1 VTVPSDAADA
11 LALTVRHQPEQRRFI
26 GVLDGEIVTVAD
38 YRDRDGV
45 MVMHHTHTV
54 PAHGGN
60 GYAKQVVTAALDEF
74 RAQGKQV
81 APQCW
86 FVAQVI
92 DEEPQYADLVAS

>member
-1 VTVPSDAADA
+1 MTSAAQVPPMAI
-11 LALTVRHQPEQRRFI
+11 RHEPEQHRFV
-26 GVLDGEIVTVAD
+26 GELDGDIVTVAD
-38 YRDRDGV
+38 YQDRDGV
-45 MVMHHTHTV
+45 MVMHHTHTQ

-74 RAQGKQV
+74 RAQGHQV

-92 DEEPQYADLVAS
+92 HEEPRYTDLVAG

>member
-1 VTVPSDAADA
+1 MTSPAQIP
-11 LALTVRHQPEQRRFI
+11 ALTVRHEPDRRRFV
-26 GVLDGEIVTVAD
+26 GEVDDEIVTVAD
-38 YRDRDGV
+38 YHDRDGV
-45 MVMHHTHTV
+45 MVMHHTHTE

-74 RAQGKQV
+74 RAQGHQV

-92 DEEPQYADLVAS
+92 DEEPRYADLVAG